1 MIDFFINCILWVCA
15 IYGIIEIIKNVIYI
29 HSCNRIKT
37 DGIHMIIAVK
47 NKEDI
52 IEGFLRNLNFRILYG
67 KENLIEN
74 IIVLDLNSSDN
85 TKCIVERFSNDCS
98 NVKLINWNEFEELF
112 GSK

>member
-1 MIDFFINCILWVCA
+1 
-15 IYGIIEIIKNVIYI
+15 
-29 HSCNRIKT
+29 
-37 DGIHMIIAVK
+37 MIIAVK

-74 IIVLDLNSSDN
+74 IIVLDLNSNDN
-85 TKCIVERFSNDCS
+85 TKRIVERFSNDCS

>member
-1 MIDFFINCILWVCA
+1 
-15 IYGIIEIIKNVIYI
+15 
-29 HSCNRIKT
+29 
-37 DGIHMIIAVK
+37 MIIAVK

-85 TKCIVERFSNDCS
+85 TRHIVERFSNDCS
-98 NVKLINWNEFEELF
+98 NVRLINWNEFEELF